1 MVARLLYS
9 TLSFEKLSM
18 CIKIDEIQ
26 LKQCL
31 EDIYRNNYVLEKRNG
46 SSQSSKF
53 LIQESREK
61 KTLKQLKRRK

>member
-1 MVARLLYS
+1 
-9 TLSFEKLSM
+9 M